1 MIRDGQEGFGMKQKK
16 VFLKKVIDERQ
27 EAELNRLL
35 SGGYHLVFYLQWEDR
50 TYAECGQRAEAD
62 QADRAQRGL

>member
-1 MIRDGQEGFGMKQKK
+1 MIRDGQEGFGMKPKK

-35 SGGYHLVFYLQWEDR
+35 SGGYHLGLLS
-50 TYAECGQRAEAD
+50 AMGGQ
-62 QADRAQRGL
+62 GLC